1 VYKAN
6 LANLNKTK
14 VETPAEVAWLL
25 KKGWGWSWKF
35 LQKPLDFFQVIL

>member
-14 VETPAEVAWLL
+14 VETPAEAVAWLL
-25 KKGWGWSWKF
+25 KKGWG
-35 LQKPLDFFQVIL
+35 